1 MSASTASQHTTAGHH
16 TRLTRRGRVL
26 LLALLV
32 AVLFGAFGFG
42 SFLAPVGHG
51 VLRFGLAEQSQRI
64 GLGWIGLT
72 ALFNGAGVVLY
83 ALKVSDDAT
92 GGLWVCADHVFQL
105 FAPTHRLPSAFSRM
119 RDAESIIRNNQQN
132 SERRIDLG
140 TLLMYARIARRVSG
154 AGTGPGG
161 DEECTTQ

>member
-1 MSASTASQHTTAGHH
+1 MVGLLTDFLLFTVNFLGPMDEFVVSGSDDGNFFIWEKQTGKLVDILHGDDQVVNVIEGHPYLPLMAVSGIDTT
-16 TRLTRRGRVL
+16 V
-26 LLALLV
+26 
-32 AVLFGAFGFG
+32 
-42 SFLAPVGHG
+42 
-51 VLRFGLAEQSQRI
+51 
-64 GLGWIGLT
+64 
-72 ALFNGAGVVLY
+72 
-83 ALKVSDDAT
+83 KVSDDAT
-92 GGLWVCADHVFQL
+92 GGPWMCADHVSQL

>member
-1 MSASTASQHTTAGHH
+1 MVGLLTDFLLFTVNFLGPMDEFVVSGSDDGNFFIWEKQTGKLVDILHGDDQVVNVIEGHPYLPLMAVSGIDTT
-16 TRLTRRGRVL
+16 V
-26 LLALLV
+26 
-32 AVLFGAFGFG
+32 
-42 SFLAPVGHG
+42 
-51 VLRFGLAEQSQRI
+51 
-64 GLGWIGLT
+64 
-72 ALFNGAGVVLY
+72 
-83 ALKVSDDAT
+83 KVSDNAT
-92 GGLWVCADHVFQL
+92 GGPRTCADHVSQL